1 MMSRKKYSLM
11 ISTILLLTF
20 NNAIS
25 HASSYITDPSHTS
38 IGFNVKYLM
47 ITDVFGEFKTYD
59 TKVEI
64 DETTKE
70 LIGVEANIE
79 VASLTTENSKRDGH
93 LKNPDFFDVA
103 KFPSIIFKSKN
114 EKKLG
119 GNKYEMIGDLTIK
132 GVTKNT
138 ALKEEYSGFIDA
150 GKMGGKRIGY
160 TTEAIINRQ
169 DFNINWNR
177 NLDKGGPPNSLSS
190 RQKKYL
196 TTTSYPYIV

>member
-64 DETTKE
+64 DE
-70 LIGVEANIE
+70 
-79 VASLTTENSKRDGH
+79 
-93 LKNPDFFDVA
+93 
-103 KFPSIIFKSKN
+103 
-114 EKKLG
+114 
-119 GNKYEMIGDLTIK
+119 
-132 GVTKNT
+132 
-138 ALKEEYSGFIDA
+138 
-150 GKMGGKRIGY
+150 
-160 TTEAIINRQ
+160 
-169 DFNINWNR
+169 
-177 NLDKGGPPNSLSS
+177 
-190 RQKKYL
+190 
-196 TTTSYPYIV
+196 